1 MSFNKAKEAHEK
13 LMSERKEVSGINK
26 YQVSLNK
33 ITPTTSNY
41 DLIAATK
48 TIQEL
53 VDKETP
59 MKPRKTEHGDYLCGK
74 CDDLVWEAY
83 TSEKYERCSLR
94 KCGQVVDW
102 SDEE

>member
-13 LMSERKEVSGINK
+13 LMSERKEVSVINK
-26 YQVSLNK
+26 YQEALNK

-48 TIQEL
+48 TMQEL
-53 VDKETP
+53 VDKEIA
-59 MKPRKTEHGDYLCGK
+59 MKPDTEVDYDNRRFIYCGK
-74 CDDLVWEAY
+74 CGEDIGENWNY
-83 TSEKYERCSLR
+83 
-94 KCGQVVDW
+94 CGYCGTEIDW